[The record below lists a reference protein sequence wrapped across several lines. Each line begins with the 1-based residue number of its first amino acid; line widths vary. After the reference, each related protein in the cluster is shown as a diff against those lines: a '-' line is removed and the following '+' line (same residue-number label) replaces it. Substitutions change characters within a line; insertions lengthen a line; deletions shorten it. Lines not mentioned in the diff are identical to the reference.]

1 MYSHLTEKFIEKF
14 KTSNPHYEDK
24 LFPHNIV
31 LHHLAA
37 VHRHKSHKIMSTTP
51 ERPSNQE
58 ILDLNVILL
67 KLTQIYKL
75 YSSRHISLLILV
87 INWDISACLAM
98 GLSFLFLLGPTVLD
112 LVLVFTACLS
122 WGLPSVDI
130 VILLN
135 FEIAIS
141 SGDLF
146 RFGVEIME
154 SLLKISFNLFFF
166 FSFTTF
172 SKWTMSTIPSS
183 QWDSWNN
190 HHRAFSLSRISTQA
204 FSFSLLNNHHKAF
217 SLSRVSKNRVPE

>member
-1 MYSHLTEKFIEKF
+1 MLWGKHSFLLCLHLEILDIHHCPQFVVKIIPSLSCSCCCQVDIRPIKTPLMYSHLTEKFIEKF

-67 KLTQIYKL
+67 KLTQTYKL
-75 YSSRHISLLILV
+75 YSSHHISLLILI
-87 INWDISACLAM
+87 INSEISACLAM

-122 WGLPSVDI
+122 
-130 VILLN
+130 
-135 FEIAIS
+135 
-141 SGDLF
+141 
-146 RFGVEIME
+146 
-154 SLLKISFNLFFF
+154 
-166 FSFTTF
+166 
-172 SKWTMSTIPSS
+172 
-183 QWDSWNN
+183 
-190 HHRAFSLSRISTQA
+190 
-204 FSFSLLNNHHKAF
+204 
-217 SLSRVSKNRVPE
+217 